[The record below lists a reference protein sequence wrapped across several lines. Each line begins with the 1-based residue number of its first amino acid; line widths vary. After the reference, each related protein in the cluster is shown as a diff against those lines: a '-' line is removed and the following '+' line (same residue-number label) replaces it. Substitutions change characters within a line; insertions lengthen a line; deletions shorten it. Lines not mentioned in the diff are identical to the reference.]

1 MKNQTVTFQ
10 QFIKKIK
17 TIEVGKLIDEAKK
30 IKVKN
35 R

>member
-17 TIEVGKLIDEAKK
+17 TIEVSKLIDEAKK
-30 IKVKN
+30 IKVKK
-35 R
+35 